1 MQMYRKQVSFT
12 ERCLLVWGA
21 SIRGLTSCNGSSQD
35 IFRKPFASHSND
47 NMCGGPLS
55 TVFLVDRAGPLV
67 RVMVAPECHVDSV
80 LLQTELGKQERKEVK
95 LFHQQSIP
103 HISIRGRD
111 WQVAWKCTSTVYWVD
126 PYIKL
131 AWDFFRV
138 PKGTTEILD

>member
-1 MQMYRKQVSFT
+1 
-12 ERCLLVWGA
+12 
-21 SIRGLTSCNGSSQD
+21 
-35 IFRKPFASHSND
+35 
-47 NMCGGPLS
+47 MCGGPLS

-111 WQVAWKCTSTVYWVD
+111 WQVA
-126 PYIKL
+126 
-131 AWDFFRV
+131 
-138 PKGTTEILD
+138 